1 LRPGRVFVN
10 SDIGM
15 IFLLKNKPEAALAAF
30 EMETDEFAR
39 IKGTA
44 LALHDL
50 GQKSEFKTALE
61 ELQERLGDKW
71 PSEVAMVYAW
81 IGDKNAAFQW
91 LDKEIE
97 VNGTYGWTQI
107 PDDPHFRNLVDDP
120 RWQALLTK
128 VGVSDSQ
135 LAAIE
140 FKVDMTRLTSK

>member
-1 LRPGRVFVN
+1 
-10 SDIGM
+10 M
-15 IFLLKNKPEAALAAF
+15 INLLKNKPEAALAAF
-30 EMETDEFAR
+30 EMETEEFAR

-50 GQKSEFKTALE
+50 GRKAEFEAALK
-61 ELQERLGDKW
+61 ELQEGSGDKW

-81 IGDKNAAFQW
+81 IGDKDAAFQW

-107 PDDPHFRNLVDDP
+107 PDDPHFRNLIDDP
-120 RWQALLTK
+120 RWQALLTR

-135 LAAIE
+135 LAAID
-140 FKVDMTRLTSK
+140 FKVDLSRLISK